1 MARDGV
7 GYERQVGANLVSAG
21 FDVRFT
27 PASGDLGVDLLA
39 ERGERQWMS
48 LEAKLVGPASEG
60 RWLTLRESTNKCTD
74 SHR

>member
-27 PASGDLGVDLLA
+27 PASGDQGVDLLA
-39 ERGERQWMS
+39 ERGERQWTS
-48 LEAKLVGPASEG
+48 LEA
-60 RWLTLRESTNKCTD
+60 
-74 SHR
+74 